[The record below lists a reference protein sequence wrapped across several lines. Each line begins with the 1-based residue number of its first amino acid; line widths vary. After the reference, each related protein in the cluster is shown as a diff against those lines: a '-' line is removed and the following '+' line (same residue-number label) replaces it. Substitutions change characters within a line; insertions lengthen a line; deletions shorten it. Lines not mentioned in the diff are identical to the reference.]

1 MTKLKMLLTCQIF
14 NFHHKT
20 YNWQISLPQW
30 LNIEKNYD
38 YIIIFFSGKFTGR
51 FCVHPG
57 DSNIFFSV
65 QLGQVLRI
73 QN

>member
-20 YNWQISLPQW
+20 YDWRISLPQW
-30 LNIEKNYD
+30 LNIKKYEY
-38 YIIIFFSGKFTGR
+38 IFFSGKFTGR

-57 DSNIFFSV
+57 DSNIFFPL